1 MKYSQ
6 WFGVAFAVAVVVAC
20 YLPWMQVPVLQS
32 IATGMDSGG
41 TNMGRPGK
49 LTIFFCVLAAVL
61 FVFPKLWAKRA
72 NIILCA
78 LAVAWAVR
86 NFLLYARCEMGA
98 CPERKYGIYI
108 MFFGTLLIFLATLFP
123 DTAVKEIKQRGK

>member
-6 WFGVAFAVAVVVAC
+6 WLGLACAVVVIVAC
-20 YLPWMQVPVLQS
+20 YLPWVQVPVLQT

-49 LTIFFCVLAAVL
+49 LTILFCIIAAIL
-61 FVFPKLWAKRA
+61 FVIPKVWAKRT
-72 NIILCA
+72 NMIFNA

-86 NFLLYARCEMGA
+86 NFLLYARCEMGT
-98 CPERKYGIYI
+98 CPEREYGIYI
-108 MFFGTLLIFLATLFP
+108 MFFGTLFIFLATLFP
-123 DTAVKEIKQRGK
+123 DTTVKEVKR

>member
-6 WFGVAFAVAVVVAC
+6 WFGVAFAVAVIIAC
-20 YLPWMQVPVLQS
+20 FLPWIQVPVLQT

-49 LTIFFCVLAAVL
+49 LTIFFCALAIIL
-61 FVFPKLWAKRA
+61 FVLPKLWAKRT
-72 NIILCA
+72 NLILCA

-86 NFLLYARCEMGA
+86 NFLLYARCEMGT
-98 CPERKYGIYI
+98 CPEKKYGIYI
-108 MFFGTLLIFLATLFP
+108 MFFCTLLIFLATLFP
-123 DTAVKEIKQRGK
+123 DNTVKEVNPKEK